1 MTGRKAAQERFSEES
16 LRVLNFLP
24 TLTGNVFLKL
34 CPKLAQNL
42 CGTHSTQQAWINS
55 RNLTTIATHWKH
67 RQPIFLHPT
76 DESGADPVGRR
87 FVSV

>member
-42 CGTHSTQQAWINS
+42 CGTHSTQQAWIK
-55 RNLTTIATHWKH
+55 RLTSIRAKM
-67 RQPIFLHPT
+67 P
-76 DESGADPVGRR
+76 GRTC
-87 FVSV
+87 